1 MYKTACDDLLQIYNA
16 DWLIL
21 STVVAWEFVLL
32 VSPFGLVDGG
42 TPAVFWGLLLS
53 PIVMLPVYA
62 SLAEVASMSPTA
74 GGQFHWVSELAPP
87 SFQKGLSYTTG
98 WLLTLGWQTF
108 LCGVSFSVVGRIELD
123 SLCERLTGL
132 QASLILGLATLGN
145 PGYEIQ
151 AWHQTLLTMCIVVGC
166 ALFNVFLVE
175 RLPLTEAIVLVLH
188 TLGVFGIVI
197 PLWIVAPH
205 GDVHDTIFRFTNS
218 GGWQNNGLAAVIGM
232 VPMIGM
238 LIVGIMITSHPEFR
252 SSDPCRATIA
262 AYIYLKKQRMRLEP
276 SHWL

>member
-1 MYKTACDDLLQIYNA
+1 M
-16 DWLIL
+16 
-21 STVVAWEFVLL
+21 VAWEFVLL

-123 SLCERLTGL
+123 SLCKRLTGL

-205 GDVHDTIFRFTNS
+205 GDVHDTIFRFKNS